1 MTTIM
6 IKNIHCFIVSFTSKK
21 FFRWFGG
28 SFMLSGL
35 LCKLVYCNNITG
47 GKKERPPLTIQ
58 AVAQI

>member
-6 IKNIHCFIVSFTSKK
+6 IKNIHCFIVSFTCKK
-21 FFRWFGG
+21 YFRWFGG

-35 LCKLVYCNNITG
+35 LCKLVSFNNITG
-47 GKKERPPLTIQ
+47 GKREGPPLTIQ